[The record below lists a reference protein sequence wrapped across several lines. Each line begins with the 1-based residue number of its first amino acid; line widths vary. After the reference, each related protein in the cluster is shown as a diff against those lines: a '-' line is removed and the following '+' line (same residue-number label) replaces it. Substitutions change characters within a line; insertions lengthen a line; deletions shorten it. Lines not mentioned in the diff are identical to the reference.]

1 MRQNQIKTHDLVVG
15 FFIQFQYFYPKLK
28 NKTMKL
34 FKEFKD
40 FAVKGNMIDMAIGII
55 IGASFNAVINVL
67 VKNVI
72 LPPLSLLSDGINFQ
86 EKKLILRSATETT
99 SQVSIDYG
107 LFAETILDFLIVGFT
122 IFIVVKFI
130 NRLKTKADDV
140 KDESVPTPADIQ
152 LLSEIKKLLEDQNQ
166 KLMK

>member
-1 MRQNQIKTHDLVVG
+1 
-15 FFIQFQYFYPKLK
+15 
-28 NKTMKL
+28 MKL

-40 FAVKGNMIDMAIGII
+40 FAVKGNMLDMAIGII

-86 EKKLILRSATETT
+86 DKKLILRSKTETA

-107 LFAETILDFLIVGFT
+107 LFTETILDFLIVGFT
-122 IFIVVKFI
+122 IFIVVKFS
-130 NRLKTKADDV
+130 NKLKAKAEDTKDV
-140 KDESVPTPADIQ
+140 SVPTPADVQ
-152 LLSEIKKLLEDQNQ
+152 LLSDIKELLEIQNQ
-166 KLMK
+166 KLVK

>member
-1 MRQNQIKTHDLVVG
+1 
-15 FFIQFQYFYPKLK
+15 
-28 NKTMKL
+28 MKL

-67 VKNVI
+67 VKNII

-86 EKKLILRSATETT
+86 DKKLILRTATESA

-107 LFAETILDFLIVGFT
+107 LFTETILDFLIVGFT

-130 NRLKTKADDV
+130 NKLKTKAR
-140 KDESVPTPADIQ
+140 
-152 LLSEIKKLLEDQNQ
+152 
-166 KLMK
+166 